1 MAFKPSRPVYAIVLV
16 ALSTL
21 FMAATFLPFLYS
33 ILSPNEDIE
42 RFVFALKGSGEA
54 PMDADSV
61 VEETKRAVGS
71 LTRIIQIGYS
81 TGRSVGIDLS
91 GSRAPK
97 HIYTSQATYVAWFQ
111 RHPKPMLVSIILRTN
126 DEGQKAYGI
135 SEVDPIILMRG
146 YGVPVALFGAS
157 LFLVRKRKSPGA
169 TD

>member
-61 VEETKRAVGS
+61 VEETKRSVGS
-71 LTRIIQIGYS
+71 LTRIISNWI
-81 TGRSVGIDLS
+81 
-91 GSRAPK
+91 
-97 HIYTSQATYVAWFQ
+97 
-111 RHPKPMLVSIILRTN
+111 RHWKERR
-126 DEGQKAYGI
+126 D
-135 SEVDPIILMRG
+135 
-146 YGVPVALFGAS
+146 
-157 LFLVRKRKSPGA
+157 
-169 TD
+169 